1 MNLKKKMKWE
11 VYGEYGDK
19 FTNLED
25 AKMCA
30 KLASKT
36 PEHDYKASVWNI
48 EEYMSYIEYENGKCV
63 RDGWTLCTTKTGKKA
78 KFNIGGKIVERSIYL
93 TPDGSKVIKY
103 NNEYHKVN
111 I

>member
-1 MNLKKKMKWE
+1 MNLKKKMKCE

-63 RDGWTLCTTKTGKKA
+63 RDGWTLRTTKTGKKA